1 MKFTGK
7 GALVTGG
14 SRGIGA
20 AVVRRLA
27 QEGLKVAFFY
37 RQRVDKVEELLEWAR
52 DAHLTLVPIKVDM
65 TDRESLLRAITDAKA
80 NVGPI
85 DYLVNNAGV
94 SHYKLFTEE
103 EERELDEVLRTNLES
118 VILLTKEIAKG
129 MVVRNFGSIVNI
141 SSIWGLYGGSCEA
154 VYAATK
160 GGIISFTRSLAK
172 ELGPSNVRVNCV
184 APGVVCTD
192 MMLNHF
198 TEEEIALL
206 CQRIPLGRLAQ
217 PEEVASA
224 VAFLLCD
231 EASYISGSV
240 LEVSGGFIS

>member
-1 MKFTGK
+1 MRYTGK
-7 GALVTGG
+7 AALVTGG

-20 AVVRRLA
+20 AVVKRLA

-37 RQRVDKVEELLEWAR
+37 RQRMDKVEELLEWAR
-52 DAHLTLVPIKVDM
+52 DAQLTVVPIK
-65 TDRESLLRAITDAKA
+65 DAKA

-94 SHYKLFTEE
+94 SHYKLLTEE
-103 EERELDEVLRTNLES
+103 EERELEEVLRTNLES
-118 VILLTKEIAKG
+118 VILLTREIAKG
-129 MVVRNFGSIVNI
+129 MVISIVNI

-184 APGVVCTD
+184 APGVVRTD

-198 TEEEIALL
+198 TEEEIA
-206 CQRIPLGRLAQ
+206 Q
-217 PEEVASA
+217 S
-224 VAFLLCD
+224 
-231 EASYISGSV
+231 S
-240 LEVSGGFIS
+240 

>member
-1 MKFTGK
+1 MRYTGK
-7 GALVTGG
+7 AALVTGG

-20 AVVRRLA
+20 AVVKRLA

-37 RQRVDKVEELLEWAR
+37 RQRMDKVEELLEWAR
-52 DAHLTLVPIKVDM
+52 DAQVTVVPIKVDIS
-65 TDRESLLRAITDAKA
+65 DPKSLLSAITDAKA

-94 SHYKLFTEE
+94 SHYKLLTEE
-103 EERELDEVLRTNLES
+103 EERELEEVLRTNLES
-118 VILLTKEIAKG
+118 VILLTREIAKG
-129 MVVRNFGSIVNI
+129 MVIRSLVHCEHF
-141 SSIWGLYGGSCEA
+141 SIWGLYGGSCEA

-184 APGVVCTD
+184 APGVVRTD

-198 TEEEIALL
+198 TEEEIAQL
-206 CQRIPLGRLAQ
+206 CQRIPLGRLAH

-224 VAFLLCD
+224 VAFF
-231 EASYISGSV
+231 A
-240 LEVSGGFIS
+240 FR